1 MTGASRGIGSETAIF
16 FAKAGAAVVLI
27 ARKQS
32 TLNESKAAILSV
44 KPDAQVATF
53 PADVADSAKAKEAI
67 EVTVKKFGRLD
78 VVIANAGVVRNV
90 GAKGEPKCLMNNAI
104 GRQLMVG
111 CRVC

>member
-1 MTGASRGIGSETAIF
+1 MVLVTGASRGIGSETAIF

-32 TLNESKAAILSV
+32 TLNESKAAIVSA
-44 KPDAQVATF
+44 KPDAQVLTF

-67 EVTVKKFGRLD
+67 DVTVKKFGRLD

-90 GAKGEPKCLMNNAI
+90 GARGEPDCLMNGAI
-104 GRQLMVG
+104 GRQLMG
-111 CRVC
+111 

>member
-53 PADVADSAKAKEAI
+53 PADVADSAKAKEAV
-67 EVTVKKFGRLD
+67 EMTVKKFGRLD
-78 VVIANAGVVRNV
+78 VVIANAGVARNV
-90 GAKGEPKCLMNNAI
+90 GAKG
-104 GRQLMVG
+104 
-111 CRVC
+111 